1 LNIAKPF
8 KKRITI
14 TSTSMKIAVV
24 TDDGTIISQHFGRAQ
39 FYEVLSVENG
49 AIVKRERRPKAG
61 HHTFATGDHDH
72 GHEHGASH
80 GFDTASVS
88 KHNQMAETI
97 KDCQVVLARG
107 MGNGAYQ
114 GMLQNNIRPIV
125 TDIRTIDE
133 AAQAVINGTIID
145 HTEKLH

>member
-1 LNIAKPF
+1 MN
-8 KKRITI
+8 
-14 TSTSMKIAVV
+14 TSMKIAVV
-24 TDDGTIISQHFGRAQ
+24 TDDGTTISQHFGRAQ

-49 AIVKRERRPKAG
+49 AVIKRERRPKAG
-61 HHTFATGDHDH
+61 HHAFAQDSHHHD
-72 GHEHGASH
+72 HEHGGSH
-80 GFDTASVS
+80 GFDAASIN

-97 KDCQVVLARG
+97 KDCQIVLARG

-114 GMLQNNIRPIV
+114 GMLQNNIKPIV

-133 AAQAVINGTIID
+133 AVQAVMKGTIVD

>member
-1 LNIAKPF
+1 MNS
-8 KKRITI
+8 TI
-14 TSTSMKIAVV
+14 KIAVV
-24 TDDGTIISQHFGRAQ
+24 TDDGITVSQHFGRAQ

-49 AIVKRERRPKAG
+49 SIIKRERRPKSG
-61 HHTFATGDHDH
+61 HHTSAHSDHNHD
-72 GHEHGASH
+72 HGASH
-80 GFDTASVS
+80 GFDATSVN

-114 GMLQNNIRPIV
+114 GMLQNNIKPIV

-133 AAQAVINGTIID
+133 AAQVVINGSIVN

>member
-1 LNIAKPF
+1 MNS
-8 KKRITI
+8 TI
-14 TSTSMKIAVV
+14 IIAVV
-24 TDDGTIISQHFGRAQ
+24 TDDGTTISQHFGRAQ

-49 AIVKRERRPKAG
+49 SIVKRERRPKSG
-61 HHTFATGDHDH
+61 HHTSAHGDHNH
-72 GHEHGASH
+72 GHVHGASH
-80 GFDTASVS
+80 GFDAASVN

-114 GMLQNNIRPIV
+114 GMLQNNIKPIV
-125 TDIRTIDE
+125 TDIQTIDE
-133 AAQAVINGTIID
+133 AAQAVISGTIID